1 MALSLSPTA
10 RERLTDLL
18 ICFSVGNLC
27 FLRRWYDL
35 EHLQER
41 AMDYYRTGPAN
52 PALLFA
58 TLIGA
63 LLLTGVLWV
72 AWLWVQRRPE
82 PWKLKL
88 AQCGFLLLLMRSLES
103 VRQYWNTDGGSY
115 DLTSN
120 IMLLAIEA
128 ILAAGIL
135 LALAGNT
142 RVVSAARRVA
152 LLLTLLFPSLML
164 DFAVRGLSAEPALA
178 YEPKKSLAMLP
189 TAQQNR
195 VVWVLFDELDQ
206 KLAFDLRRPAVEL
219 PELDRLR
226 AESFVANRVE
236 QTAAWTTQALP
247 SLLSGRTY
255 TTAQLVDASTLRVF
269 TEGSTKGESWHDEPN
284 VFKKARAEG
293 VNAAL
298 IGWHHPYCRV
308 LGDSLVRCLDVP
320 SGHPT
325 AALLRETSVA
335 DQGVWRSVPF
345 LFRLQLGNLV
355 EMVSP
360 NNQYGSENSR
370 DEYVQRRQQKQ
381 YFKLRDLAYA
391 TAVDPNI
398 GLLFAHFPL
407 PHPFGIYNRQRH
419 DFTLNDSLT
428 YADNLALVDRT
439 VGELRRALEQAGM
452 WRSTTVLITADHGLR
467 PDLWRGRQGWTPE
480 LQQLTAGGQSPLVPF
495 ILKLPG
501 ENRGWVYEQPFSNVV
516 SGDLIIAIL
525 KGQIRTAADAA
536 EWLDQRT
543 QDKRAALPGTIV
555 R

>member
-1 MALSLSPTA
+1 MALSLSTPA
-10 RERLTDLL
+10 RQRLTDLL

-41 AMDYYRTGPAN
+41 AMDYYRTGQAN

-63 LLLTGVLWV
+63 LILTGVLWL
-72 AWLWVQRRPE
+72 AWRWVQRAPA

-88 AQCGFLLLLMRSLES
+88 AQCGFLLLLARSLES
-103 VRQYWNTDGGSY
+103 VRRYWNTDGGNY

-135 LALAGNT
+135 LALTGNT
-142 RVVSAARRVA
+142 RVVRAARRVA

-164 DFAVRGLSAEPALA
+164 DFSVRGLSAEPASA
-178 YEPKKSLAMLP
+178 YEPKKPLEMLP
-189 TAQQNR
+189 TPQKNR

-206 KLAFDLRRPAVEL
+206 RMAFDLRRPAVEL

-247 SLLSGRTY
+247 SLLSGRVY
-255 TTAQLVDASTLRVF
+255 QTAQLVGASSLRVF
-269 TEGSTKGESWHDEPN
+269 TDGSKTGAEWHDEPN
-284 VFKKARAEG
+284 VFKKARAVG

-298 IGWHHPYCRV
+298 VGWHHPYCRV
-308 LGDSLVRCLDVP
+308 LGDSLVKCVDVP

-325 AALLRETSVA
+325 AALLRETSSA
-335 DQGVWRSVPF
+335 DQGVLRSIPF
-345 LFRLQLGNLV
+345 LFRLQLNNLV
-355 EMVSP
+355 EIVSP
-360 NNQYGSENSR
+360 NNKYSSETSR
-370 DEYVQRRQQKQ
+370 DEYVQQRQQKQ
-381 YFKLRDLAYA
+381 YMKIRDLAYA
-391 TAVDPNI
+391 TAADPNI
-398 GLLFAHFPL
+398 GLLFAHLPL
-407 PHPFGIYNRQRH
+407 PHPFGIYNRQRR
-419 DFTLNDSLT
+419 DFTLTDSLT

-439 VGELRRALEQAGM
+439 VGELRRTLEQAGM
-452 WRSTTVLITADHGLR
+452 WRSTTLLITSDHGLR

-495 ILKLPG
+495 ILKLPD
-501 ENRGWVYEQPFSNVV
+501 ENQGFVYDQPFSNVV
-516 SGDLIIAIL
+516 SGDLIISII
-525 KGQIRTAADAA
+525 KGQIRTPADVA
-536 EWLDQRT
+536 EWLDRHT
-543 QDKRAALPGTIV
+543 QEKRAALPQKVV